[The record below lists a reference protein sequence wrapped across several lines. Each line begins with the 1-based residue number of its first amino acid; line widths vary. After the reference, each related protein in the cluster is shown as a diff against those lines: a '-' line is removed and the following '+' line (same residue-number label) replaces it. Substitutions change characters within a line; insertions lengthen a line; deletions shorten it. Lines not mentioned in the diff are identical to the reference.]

1 MNRPLTA
8 PASDI
13 ALVIAR
19 VIFAVVMFAHGYQK
33 VFINGLG
40 QTTEGFERMAI
51 PVAIVSASF
60 VAVMEVVGALLVLI
74 GSLTTIVCSL
84 YLVEFVGA
92 IVFVHAKNGLF
103 VKEGGAEYVLVICAF
118 ALVLAAAGPGRY
130 SLDRWMRLR
139 QAQRDRE
146 LAHLTSAPVVLADPR
161 AALTEPVTAAAL
173 REAAPVTYRFAAA
186 QQPVVLPAPSAPGPN
201 EEAPSVPAP
210 NSSEHSGP
218 LPVRRS
224 RAAHASR

>member
-13 ALVIAR
+13 ALVMAR

-33 VFINGLG
+33 VFMDGLG

-51 PVAIVSASF
+51 PLAIVSASF
-60 VAVMEVVGALLVLI
+60 VAVMEVVGAVLI
-74 GSLTTIVCSL
+74 LCGALTTVVCAL

-92 IVFVHAKNGLF
+92 IAFVHAQNGLF
-103 VKEGGAEYVLVICAF
+103 VKNGGAEYVLIICAF
-118 ALVLAAAGPGRY
+118 LLVLAAVGPGRY
-130 SLDRWMRLR
+130 SLDRRLRLR

-146 LAHLTSAPVVLADPR
+146 LAHLTSAPVVTESAPSLA
-161 AALTEPVTAAAL
+161 EPLTAAFQQQA
-173 REAAPVTYRFAAA
+173 VNYRIATPP
-186 QQPVVLPAPSAPGPN
+186 PVVLPAPFAPGPD
-201 EEAPSVPAP
+201 EEGPVVPAP
-210 NSSEHSGP
+210 NSHEHSGP
-218 LPVRRS
+218 LPVRRP

>member
-1 MNRPLTA
+1 MNRPLSA

-51 PVAIVSASF
+51 PLAIVSASF
-60 VAVMEVVGALLVLI
+60 VAVMEVVGAVLVLC
-74 GSLTTIVCSL
+74 GALTTAVCAL
-84 YLVEFVGA
+84 YLFEFVGA
-92 IVFVHAKNGLF
+92 IVFVHAQNGLF
-103 VKEGGAEYVLVICAF
+103 IKEGGAEYVLVICAF

-130 SLDRWMRLR
+130 SVDRWMRLR

-146 LAHLTSAPVVLADPR
+146 LAHLISAPLVTESTPSLA
-161 AALTEPVTAAAL
+161 EPLTAAFQQQAVNY
-173 REAAPVTYRFAAA
+173 RIASAP
-186 QQPVVLPAPSAPGPN
+186 PVMLPAPLAPGSD
-201 EEAPSVPAP
+201 EGAPAVPAP
-210 NSSEHSGP
+210 SSHEHSGP
-218 LPVRRS
+218 LPVRRP

>member
-1 MNRPLTA
+1 MNRPLSA

-40 QTTEGFERMAI
+40 QTTEGFERLAI
-51 PVAIVSASF
+51 PLAIVSASF
-60 VAVMEVVGALLVLI
+60 VAVMEVVGALLVLL
-74 GSLTTIVCSL
+74 GSLTTVVCGL
-84 YLVEFVGA
+84 YLVEFIGA
-92 IVFVHAKNGLF
+92 IVFVHGQNGLF
-103 VKEGGAEYVLVICAF
+103 VKEGGAEYVMVICAF
-118 ALVLAAAGPGRY
+118 ALVLAAAGPGHY
-130 SLDRWMRLR
+130 SLDRWLRDR

-146 LAHLTSAPVVLADPR
+146 LAHLTSAPVVTQPTPTPSLA
-161 AALTEPVTAAAL
+161 EPLTAAFQQQA
-173 REAAPVTYRFAAA
+173 VNYRIATPP
-186 QQPVVLPAPSAPGPN
+186 PVVLPAPFAPGPD
-201 EEAPSVPAP
+201 EEAPAVPAP
-210 NSSEHSGP
+210 TSHEHSGP

>member
-51 PVAIVSASF
+51 PLAIVSASF
-60 VAVMEVVGALLVLI
+60 VAVMEVVGAVLVLC
-74 GSLTTIVCSL
+74 GALTTVVCAL
-84 YLVEFVGA
+84 YLFEFIGA
-92 IVFVHAKNGLF
+92 IVFVHAQNGLF
-103 VKEGGAEYVLVICAF
+103 IKEGGAEYVLVICAF

-130 SLDRWMRLR
+130 SVDRLLRLR
-139 QAQRDRE
+139 QAQRDHE
-146 LAHLTSAPVVLADPR
+146 LAHLTSAPVFTESAPSLA
-161 AALTEPVTAAAL
+161 EPLTAAFQQQK
-173 REAAPVTYRFAAA
+173 VDYRIATPP
-186 QQPVVLPAPSAPGPN
+186 PVVLPAPFAPGPDD
-201 EEAPSVPAP
+201 EGPIVPAP

-218 LPVRRS
+218 LPVRRP
-224 RAAHASR
+224 RAAHAAR

>member
-1 MNRPLTA
+1 MNRPLSA

-40 QTTEGFERMAI
+40 RTTEGFERMAI
-51 PVAIVSASF
+51 PLAIVSASF
-60 VAVMEVVGALLVLI
+60 VAVMEVVGAVLLLC
-74 GSLTTIVCSL
+74 GALTTVVCAL
-84 YLVEFVGA
+84 YLFEFIGA
-92 IVFVHAKNGLF
+92 IVFVHGQNGLF

-130 SLDRWMRLR
+130 SVDRWLRLR
-139 QAQRDRE
+139 QAQRDHE
-146 LAHLTSAPVVLADPR
+146 LAHLTNAPVFAESTPSM
-161 AALTEPVTAAAL
+161 AEPVTAAL
-173 REAAPVTYRFAAA
+173 QQSVPVYRVTAAA
-186 QQPVVLPAPSAPGPN
+186 PVVLPAPFAPDPDDEGPI
-201 EEAPSVPAP
+201 VPAP

-218 LPVRRS
+218 LPVRRP
-224 RAAHASR
+224 RAAHAAR

>member
-51 PVAIVSASF
+51 PLAIVSASF
-60 VAVMEVVGALLVLI
+60 VAVMEVVGAVLVLC
-74 GSLTTIVCSL
+74 GALTTVVCAL
-84 YLVEFVGA
+84 YLFEFIGA
-92 IVFVHAKNGLF
+92 IVFVHAQNGLF
-103 VKEGGAEYVLVICAF
+103 IKEGGAEYVLVICSF
-118 ALVLAAAGPGRY
+118 ALVLAASGPGRY
-130 SLDRWMRLR
+130 SVDRLLRLR

-146 LAHLTSAPVVLADPR
+146 LAHLISAPLVTESAPSLA
-161 AALTEPVTAAAL
+161 EPLTAAFQQQA
-173 REAAPVTYRFAAA
+173 VNYRVATPP
-186 QQPVVLPAPSAPGPN
+186 PVVLPAPFAPGPDDDG
-201 EEAPSVPAP
+201 PIVPAP

-218 LPVRRS
+218 LPVRRP
-224 RAAHASR
+224 RAAHAAR